1 LSLRNHRIKVSS
13 FVSEPFGIL
22 ELRLREKMDD
32 RQLSVGC
39 TAMVVDFESILKR
52 DSGREIISGRPDW
65 TKAESRG
72 EEWPDENMSADEAVE
87 LRPPKSDNRFLDDEE
102 LRSEE
107 ELIKFHGLESVPN
120 VADRRE
126 AFLGVG
132 SCVLKAMVSE
142 CWFVLSSLCENHFGA
157 I

>member
-1 LSLRNHRIKVSS
+1 
-13 FVSEPFGIL
+13 
-22 ELRLREKMDD
+22 
-32 RQLSVGC
+32 
-39 TAMVVDFESILKR
+39 
-52 DSGREIISGRPDW
+52 
-65 TKAESRG
+65 
-72 EEWPDENMSADEAVE
+72 MSADEAVE

>member
-13 FVSEPFGIL
+13 FDSAPLGIL
-22 ELRLREKMDD
+22 EERLREKMDD
-32 RQLSVGC
+32 RQLSVGG
-39 TAMVVDFESILKR
+39 TAMVVDFESMLKR
-52 DSGREIISGRPDW
+52 DSGREEISDRPGW

-87 LRPPKSDNRFLDDEE
+87 LRGPNSDSRFLEDDE

-107 ELIKFHGLESVPN
+107 ELMKFHGLASVPN

-132 SCVLKAMVSE
+132 SDVVKAIESE
-142 CWFVLSSLCENHFGA
+142 CWLELSSLCENHFGA